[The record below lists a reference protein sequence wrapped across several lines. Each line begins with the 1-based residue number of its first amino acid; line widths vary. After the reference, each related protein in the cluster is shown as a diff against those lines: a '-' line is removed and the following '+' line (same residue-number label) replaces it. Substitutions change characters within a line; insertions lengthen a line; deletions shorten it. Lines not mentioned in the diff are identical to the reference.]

1 MYVFNSV
8 VNTKLPILNTLCYAW
23 RAATAVKRVAQKQS
37 KSWKKTFVFHWF
49 LYIYI
54 FIYISFTQ
62 IQKFK
67 QGDEVVVKSDEH
79 LVKELQKEHA
89 GWDESMISVS
99 LIFLD

>member
-1 MYVFNSV
+1 MKS
-8 VNTKLPILNTLCYAW
+8 
-23 RAATAVKRVAQKQS
+23 VAQKQKLKEDFRFS
-37 KSWKKTFVFHWF
+37 LV
-49 LYIYI
+49 LEYI
-54 FIYISFTQ
+54 FIYIYFTQ